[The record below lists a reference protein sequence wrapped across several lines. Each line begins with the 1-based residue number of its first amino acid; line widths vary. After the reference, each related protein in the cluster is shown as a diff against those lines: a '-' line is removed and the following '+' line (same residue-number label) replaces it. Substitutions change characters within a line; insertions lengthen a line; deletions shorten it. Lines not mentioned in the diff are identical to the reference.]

1 MPSAARLSYQVVS
14 FFSASLLLWVSR
26 KSTSPHAN
34 ILMNADHPKTLH
46 TYASLQIG
54 DTFSTTRFISEEDVL
69 AFAEVTGDDN
79 PIHVDTEYAENTRF
93 GHRIVHG
100 VLLLGLI
107 SKVLG
112 RDFPG
117 HGSIA
122 VSISCRFLRPVRVG
136 SEVRIEVKII
146 EKLDKHKHIKGKTY
160 VYNEDNKIAIA
171 GEATLIPPTG
181 EGE

>member
-1 MPSAARLSYQVVS
+1 M
-14 FFSASLLLWVSR
+14 
-26 KSTSPHAN
+26 ST
-34 ILMNADHPKTLH
+34 DHPPTIH
-46 TYASLQIG
+46 TYDALHVG
-54 DTFSTTRFISEEDVL
+54 DTYTTTRFISEDDVR
-69 AFAEVTGDDN
+69 AFAEITGDDN
-79 PIHVDTEYAENTRF
+79 PIHLDEAHARNSRF

-136 SEVRIEVKII
+136 SEVRIEFKVVEKI
-146 EKLDKHKHIKGKTY
+146 EKHRHVRGKTY
-160 VYNEDNKIAIA
+160 VYTENNKIAIA

-181 EGE
+181 EEGG